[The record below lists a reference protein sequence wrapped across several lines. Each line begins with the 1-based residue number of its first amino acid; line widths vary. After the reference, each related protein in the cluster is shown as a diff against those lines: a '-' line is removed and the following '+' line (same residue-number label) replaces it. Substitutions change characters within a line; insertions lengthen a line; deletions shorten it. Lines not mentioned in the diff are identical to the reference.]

1 MQYLIIQLVDQ
12 FVIYQYQKVVLL
24 SNNNSLQSDVRLKV
38 IRLLETNS
46 QLSKREMAK
55 SLGVSLGKLN
65 YVLNA
70 LIEKG
75 VVKTQNFTRS
85 DNKRAYAYLLTTK
98 GLAEKASLT
107 RNFLYR
113 KIEEYDL
120 IKKEIAELR
129 KEINNT
135 GDLNN
140 NE

>member
-1 MQYLIIQLVDQ
+1 M
-12 FVIYQYQKVVLL
+12 